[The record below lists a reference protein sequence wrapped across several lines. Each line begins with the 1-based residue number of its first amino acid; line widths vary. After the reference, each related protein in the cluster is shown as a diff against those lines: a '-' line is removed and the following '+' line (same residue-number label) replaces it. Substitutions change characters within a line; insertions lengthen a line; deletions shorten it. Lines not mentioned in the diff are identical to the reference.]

1 MIKLLGESEMEMKAK
16 TARVILAT
24 TLAMGAAGITT
35 HAMAASSKA
44 KCPVEACY
52 GIAKKGKND
61 CGTAKH
67 ACAAESVKDGQ
78 RSEWMFVMKGT
89 CQNIVGGSLT
99 APGKTLKQSEAMQKG

>member
-1 MIKLLGESEMEMKAK
+1 MEIKEK
-16 TARVILAT
+16 TARVIMAT

-67 ACAAESVKDGQ
+67 ACAAQSVKDGQ
-78 RSEWMFVMKGT
+78 RSEWIFVMKGT
-89 CQNIVGGSLT
+89 CQNIVGGLLT